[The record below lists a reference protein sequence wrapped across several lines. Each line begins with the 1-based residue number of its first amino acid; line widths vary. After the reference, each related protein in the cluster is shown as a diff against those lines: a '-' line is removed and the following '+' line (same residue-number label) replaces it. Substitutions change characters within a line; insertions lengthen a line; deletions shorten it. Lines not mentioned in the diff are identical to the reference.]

1 MLAYWILLPV
11 LLLLQRVAG
20 MSVNEV
26 SDPRSFA
33 IESSLQHHLRPEDGY
48 PDNDGIRRFECPAGF
63 FRLRRYCYYLSGGTS
78 NWRDA
83 HFQCTARNAT
93 LAVLNRYGKDKI
105 LRKYLMGDQ
114 FKPLERWIGGI
125 YNWQQNNW
133 DWGVSGDKVLFRN
146 FGDPEASKNRNW
158 IHHCMILDP
167 EQQYKW
173 NARGCYE
180 HKYFICEVPA
190 GRIGRWRKNINSDPL
205 APQNQRLRPPR
216 KGSNSRAEISQQQ
229 QLMRRRKKLKSMR
242 KKNYD
247 DNQVWAHGI
256 KLGARPPKGSYRT
269 SYKWQKLGAGKD
281 RNSKSPRHGHKP
293 RGMHRAEPRIEQAT
307 PGAAGKYEAFP
318 GDGSLRIDENLQRLG
333 PDFTR
338 EEVLLKV

>member
-1 MLAYWILLPV
+1 MNISKIIAIDEILSLA
-11 LLLLQRVAG
+11 
-20 MSVNEV
+20 
-26 SDPRSFA
+26 
-33 IESSLQHHLRPEDGY
+33 
-48 PDNDGIRRFECPAGF
+48 
-63 FRLRRYCYYLSGGTS
+63 
-78 NWRDA
+78 
-83 HFQCTARNAT
+83 
-93 LAVLNRYGKDKI
+93 DKI
-105 LRKYLMGDQ
+105 QVMFVQ
-114 FKPLERWIGGI
+114 SQENTQPLERWIGGI
-125 YNWQQNNW
+125 YNWHQNNW

-190 GRIGRWRKNINSDPL
+190 GRIGRWRKNISSDPL

-281 RNSKSPRHGHKP
+281 RNSKGPRHGHKP